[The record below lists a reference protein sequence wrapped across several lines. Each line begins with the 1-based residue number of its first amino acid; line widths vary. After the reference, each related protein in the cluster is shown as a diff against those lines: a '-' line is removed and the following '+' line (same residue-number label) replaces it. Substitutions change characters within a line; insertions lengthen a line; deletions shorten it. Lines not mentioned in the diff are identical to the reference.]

1 MPTRRTFLALAF
13 ATCAMLSAP
22 ATVRAAV
29 DDPGRFVTTMAQQ
42 AIQTAASPGLSRDA
56 RLDRFR
62 TLFVAA
68 FDMNELGQAVLG
80 PYWRQAS
87 PVQQKQFLDLF
98 RELQVLTWAGRF
110 QDYSAVDLTVLG
122 VGQSPDGTVAVES
135 VIARGAG
142 GPPIPVLWRL
152 NKSAEG
158 FKVVDIVVEGVSM
171 AITERKV
178 YFSAMQSLG
187 GKIDGLLDIMR
198 RKIEQLKA

>member
-1 MPTRRTFLALAF
+1 MPTRRTFLALAL
-13 ATCAMLSAP
+13 ASCALLASP
-22 ATVRAAV
+22 AARAAT
-29 DDPGRFVTTMAQQ
+29 DDPGRFVTDMAQQ
-42 AIQTAASPGLSRDA
+42 AIQTAASTSLSRDA

-68 FDMNELGQAVLG
+68 FDMNELGKAVLG

-122 VGQSPDGTVAVES
+122 VGQSPDGTVVVES

-152 NKSAEG
+152 TRTAEG

-178 YFSAMQSLG
+178 YFAAMQSLG
-187 GKIDGLLDIMR
+187 GKIDGLLDVMR